1 MSILRLEGVA
11 REVGTFVILDGISAS
26 IAAGDRVGLVGPNGA
41 GKTTLLRIAAG
52 SDEADRG
59 TVARRRGLTFGLL
72 SQEAHFDA
80 AFMASPDLRTAVRQG
95 AAHLLEMG
103 EELARLERDG
113 HAGEPAYAELQ
124 HRFDVLGGYT
134 LDQRV
139 DEALSGLGFARDEW
153 AAADRDVGWSTDAC
167 GAGTPRDRGP

>member
-1 MSILRLEGVA
+1 MSILRLEGVT
-11 REVGTFVILDGISAS
+11 REVGKFVILDGITAS

-52 SDEADRG
+52 LDEPDRG
-59 TVARRRGLTFGLL
+59 AVARRRGLSFGLL

-80 AFMASPDLRTAVRQG
+80 VFMASPDLRTAVRQG

-124 HRFDVLGGYT
+124 HRFDVLGGDT
-134 LDQRV
+134 RDQPA
-139 DEALSGLGFARDEW
+139 DEGLRGRGCGRGEAGR
-153 AAADRDVGWSTDAC
+153 AAAR
-167 GAGTPRDRGP
+167 GA